1 MVKFKPKIVGILNLT
16 PDSFSDGGKYFNE
29 ETALF
34 HLAEMMMSG
43 VDIVDIGAESTRPNA
58 QILNAQEEISRLE
71 NILPKLISAVKN
83 FNKIHHKNI
92 QTSIDSYHLETII
105 FAHKI
110 GVEIINDVSGLIDE
124 KIIDYIAQNN
134 LTAIL
139 MHNLAIH
146 SNPDLIVNR
155 DLNVVDEIIN
165 WGQQKIAY
173 LTSKKIQKSQLIF
186 DPGIGFAKNSTQSIR
201 ILKNIN
207 ALRVLNLPIY
217 VGHSKKSFLDAINIP
232 SQPNLD
238 RTAKTL
244 ILSQPNLDRTAKTL
258 ILSQYL
264 AQKNVDY
271 LRVHDVKENIEAID
285 VEKFEKEFF

>member
-34 HLAEMMMSG
+34 HLTEMMLSG

-165 WGQQKIAY
+165 WGQQKITY

-232 SQPNLD
+232 SQP
-238 RTAKTL
+238 K
-244 ILSQPNLDRTAKTL
+244 LDRTAKTL

>member
-34 HLAEMMMSG
+34 HLTEMMLSG

-58 QILNAQEEISRLE
+58 QILQAREEISRLE

-146 SNPDLIVNR
+146 SNHDLIVNR

-244 ILSQPNLDRTAKTL
+244 ILSQ
-258 ILSQYL
+258 YL

>member
-16 PDSFSDGGKYFNE
+16 PDSFSDGGKYFDE
-29 ETALF
+29 EKALL
-34 HLAEMMMSG
+34 HLAEMLASG

-58 QILNAQEEISRLE
+58 QILSAQEEISRLE
-71 NILPKLISAVKN
+71 NILPKLILAIKN

-92 QTSIDSYHLETII
+92 QASIDSYHFETII
-105 FAHKI
+105 FAHEI

-155 DLNVVDEIIN
+155 DLNVVEEIIN
-165 WGQQKIAY
+165 WAQQKIDF
-173 LTSKKIQKSQLIF
+173 LTSRKIQKSQLIF

-207 ALRVLNLPIY
+207 AFRVLNLPIY
-217 VGHSKKSFLDAINIP
+217 VGHSKKSFLDALNIP
-232 SQPNLD
+232 S
-238 RTAKTL
+238 R
-244 ILSQPNLDRTAKTL
+244 PNLDRTAKTL

-271 LRVHDVKENIEAID
+271 LRVHDVKENLEAINFK
-285 VEKFEKEFF
+285 KFGKEFF

>member
-1 MVKFKPKIVGILNLT
+1 MVKSRSKIVGILNLT
-16 PDSFSDGGKYFNE
+16 PDSFSDGGKYFDE
-29 ETALF
+29 KKALF
-34 HLAEMMMSG
+34 YLEEMLISG
-43 VDIVDIGAESTRPNA
+43 ADIIDIGAESTRPNA
-58 QILNAQEEISRLE
+58 QILNAQEEIARLE
-71 NILPKLISAVKN
+71 NILPKLIFAIKN
-83 FNKIHHKNI
+83 FNKIHNKNI

-146 SNPDLIVNR
+146 SNPELIVNR
-155 DLNVVDEIIN
+155 DLNVVEEIIS
-165 WGQQKIAY
+165 WAHQKINY
-173 LTSKKIQKSQLIF
+173 LTARKIQKSQLIF

-207 ALRVLNLPIY
+207 AFRVLNLPIY

-244 ILSQPNLDRTAKTL
+244 ILSQ
-258 ILSQYL
+258 YL
-264 AQKNVDY
+264 AQKNVEY
-271 LRVHDVKENIEAID
+271 LRVHDVKENIGAINI
-285 VEKFEKEFF
+285 KEFENKFF

>member
-1 MVKFKPKIVGILNLT
+1 MVKSRSKIVGILNLT
-16 PDSFSDGGKYFNE
+16 PDSFSDGGKYFDE
-29 ETALF
+29 KKALF
-34 HLAEMMMSG
+34 YLEEMLMAG
-43 VDIVDIGAESTRPNA
+43 ADIIDIGAESTRPNA
-58 QILNAQEEISRLE
+58 QILNAQEEIARLE
-71 NILPKLISAVKN
+71 NILPKLIFAIKN
-83 FNKIHHKNI
+83 FNKIHNKNI
-92 QTSIDSYHLETII
+92 QASIDSYHLETII

-146 SNPDLIVNR
+146 SNPELIVNR
-155 DLNVVDEIIN
+155 DLNVVEEIIS
-165 WGQQKIAY
+165 WAHQKINY
-173 LTSKKIQKSQLIF
+173 LTARKIQKSQLIF

-207 ALRVLNLPIY
+207 AFRALNLPIY

-244 ILSQPNLDRTAKTL
+244 ILSQ
-258 ILSQYL
+258 YL
-264 AQKNVDY
+264 AQKNVEY
-271 LRVHDVKENIEAID
+271 LRVHDVKENIGAID
-285 VEKFEKEFF
+285 SISLVAEIF

>member
-16 PDSFSDGGKYFNE
+16 PDSFSDGGKYFDE
-29 ETALF
+29 KKALF
-34 HLAEMMMSG
+34 YLEEMLMAG
-43 VDIVDIGAESTRPNA
+43 ADIIDIGAESTRPNA
-58 QILNAQEEISRLE
+58 QILNAQEEIARLE
-71 NILPKLISAVKN
+71 NILPKLIFAIKN
-83 FNKIHHKNI
+83 FNKIHNKNI

-146 SNPDLIVNR
+146 SNPELIVNR
-155 DLNVVDEIIN
+155 DLNVVEEIIS
-165 WGQQKIAY
+165 WAHQKINY
-173 LTSKKIQKSQLIF
+173 LTARKIQKSQLIF

-207 ALRVLNLPIY
+207 AFRVLNLPIY

-244 ILSQPNLDRTAKTL
+244 ILSQ
-258 ILSQYL
+258 YL
-264 AQKNVDY
+264 AQKNVEY
-271 LRVHDVKENIEAID
+271 LRVHDVKENVGAID
-285 VEKFEKEFF
+285 IKEFGIEFL

>member
-16 PDSFSDGGKYFNE
+16 PDSFSDGGKYFDE
-29 ETALF
+29 EKALF
-34 HLAEMMMSG
+34 HLDEMLVSG

-58 QILNAQEEISRLE
+58 QILQAQEEISRLE

-217 VGHSKKSFLDAINIP
+217 VGHSKKSFLDAINI
-232 SQPNLD
+232 S
-238 RTAKTL
+238 
-244 ILSQPNLDRTAKTL
+244 SQPNLDRTAKTL

>member
-1 MVKFKPKIVGILNLT
+1 MVKSRSKIVGILNLT
-16 PDSFSDGGKYFNE
+16 PDSFSDGGKYFDE
-29 ETALF
+29 KKALF
-34 HLAEMMMSG
+34 YLEEMLMAG
-43 VDIVDIGAESTRPNA
+43 ADIIDIGAESTRPNA
-58 QILNAQEEISRLE
+58 QILNAQEEIARLE
-71 NILPKLISAVKN
+71 NILPKLIFAIKN
-83 FNKIHHKNI
+83 FNKIHNKNI
-92 QTSIDSYHLETII
+92 QASIDSYHLETII

-146 SNPDLIVNR
+146 SNPELIVNR
-155 DLNVVDEIIN
+155 DLNVVEEIIS
-165 WGQQKIAY
+165 WAHQKINY
-173 LTSKKIQKSQLIF
+173 LTARKIQKSQLIF

-207 ALRVLNLPIY
+207 AFRVLNLPIY

-238 RTAKTL
+238 RTT
-244 ILSQPNLDRTAKTL
+244 KTL

-264 AQKNVDY
+264 AQKNVEY
-271 LRVHDVKENIEAID
+271 LRVHDVKENIGAINI
-285 VEKFEKEFF
+285 KEFENKFF

>member
-1 MVKFKPKIVGILNLT
+1 MVKSRSKIVGILNLT
-16 PDSFSDGGKYFNE
+16 PDSFSDGGKYFDE
-29 ETALF
+29 KKALF
-34 HLAEMMMSG
+34 YLEEMLMSG
-43 VDIVDIGAESTRPNA
+43 ADIIDIGAESTRPNA
-58 QILNAQEEISRLE
+58 QILNAQEEIARLE
-71 NILPKLISAVKN
+71 NILPKLIFAIKN
-83 FNKIHHKNI
+83 FNKIHNKNI
-92 QTSIDSYHLETII
+92 QASIDSYHLETII

-146 SNPDLIVNR
+146 SNPELIVNR
-155 DLNVVDEIIN
+155 DLNVVDEIIS
-165 WGQQKIAY
+165 WAHQKINY
-173 LTSKKIQKSQLIF
+173 LTARKIQKSQLIF

-207 ALRVLNLPIY
+207 AFRVLNLPIY

-244 ILSQPNLDRTAKTL
+244 ILSQ
-258 ILSQYL
+258 YL
-264 AQKNVDY
+264 AQKNVEY
-271 LRVHDVKENIEAID
+271 LRVHDVKENVGAINI
-285 VEKFEKEFF
+285 KEFENKFF

>member
-1 MVKFKPKIVGILNLT
+1 MVKSRSKIVGILNLT
-16 PDSFSDGGKYFNE
+16 PDSFSDGGKYFDE
-29 ETALF
+29 KKALF
-34 HLAEMMMSG
+34 YLEEMLISG
-43 VDIVDIGAESTRPNA
+43 ADIIDIGAESTRPNA
-58 QILNAQEEISRLE
+58 QILNAQEEIARLE
-71 NILPKLISAVKN
+71 NILPKLIFAIKN

-146 SNPDLIVNR
+146 SNPELIVNR
-155 DLNVVDEIIN
+155 DLNVVDEIIS
-165 WGQQKIAY
+165 WAHQKINY
-173 LTSKKIQKSQLIF
+173 LTARKIQKSQLIF

-207 ALRVLNLPIY
+207 AFRVLNLPIY

-244 ILSQPNLDRTAKTL
+244 ILSQ
-258 ILSQYL
+258 YL
-264 AQKNVDY
+264 AQKNVEY
-271 LRVHDVKENIEAID
+271 LRVHDVKENVGAID
-285 VEKFEKEFF
+285 SATLMTEIF

>member
-1 MVKFKPKIVGILNLT
+1 MVKSRSKIVGILNLT
-16 PDSFSDGGKYFNE
+16 PDSFSDGGKYFDE
-29 ETALF
+29 KKALF
-34 HLAEMMMSG
+34 YLEEMLMAG
-43 VDIVDIGAESTRPNA
+43 ADIIDIGAESTRPNA
-58 QILNAQEEISRLE
+58 QILNAQEEIARLE
-71 NILPKLISAVKN
+71 NILPKLIFAIKN
-83 FNKIHHKNI
+83 FNKIHNKNI

-146 SNPDLIVNR
+146 SNPELIINR
-155 DLNVVDEIIN
+155 DLNVVEEIIS
-165 WGQQKIAY
+165 WAHQKINY
-173 LTSKKIQKSQLIF
+173 LTARKIQKSQLIF

-207 ALRVLNLPIY
+207 AFRVLNLPIY

-238 RTAKTL
+238 RT
-244 ILSQPNLDRTAKTL
+244 SKTL

-264 AQKNVDY
+264 AQKNVEY
-271 LRVHDVKENIEAID
+271 LRVHDVKENIGAID
-285 VEKFEKEFF
+285 IKEFENKFF

>member
-1 MVKFKPKIVGILNLT
+1 MVKSRSKIVGILNLT
-16 PDSFSDGGKYFNE
+16 PDSFSDGGKYFDE
-29 ETALF
+29 KKALF
-34 HLAEMMMSG
+34 YLEEMLISG
-43 VDIVDIGAESTRPNA
+43 ADIIDIGAESTRPNA
-58 QILNAQEEISRLE
+58 QILNAQEEIARLE
-71 NILPKLISAVKN
+71 NILPKLIFAIKN
-83 FNKIHHKNI
+83 FNKIHNKNI
-92 QTSIDSYHLETII
+92 QASIDSYHLETII

-146 SNPDLIVNR
+146 SNPELIVNR
-155 DLNVVDEIIN
+155 DLNVVEEIIS
-165 WGQQKIAY
+165 WAHQKINY
-173 LTSKKIQKSQLIF
+173 LTARKIQKSQLIF

-207 ALRVLNLPIY
+207 AFRVLNLPIY

-244 ILSQPNLDRTAKTL
+244 ILSQ
-258 ILSQYL
+258 YL
-264 AQKNVDY
+264 AQKNVEY
-271 LRVHDVKENIEAID
+271 LRVHDVKENIGAID
-285 VEKFEKEFF
+285 SISLVAEIF